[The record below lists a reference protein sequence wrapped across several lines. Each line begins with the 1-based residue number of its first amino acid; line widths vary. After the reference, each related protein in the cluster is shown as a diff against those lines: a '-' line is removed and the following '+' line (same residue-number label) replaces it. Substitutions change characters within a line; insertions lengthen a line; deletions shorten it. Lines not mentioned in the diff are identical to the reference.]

1 MRFRP
6 PPVGRGDA
14 PESECRLTRGGP
26 PPPIRGNLQ
35 EAGLEQPRR
44 QGDLEARSR
53 MPATLVDTTF
63 GAIADVGSIPT
74 VSTGTGIPTVGRS
87 PLLAGGY
94 VVSGVIRVRR
104 GTPAL
109 PTRRPPTPCRR
120 RPPSARTAR
129 PAPVR
134 RGRRPGRRSRP
145 ARPSRRA
152 LGPGGGVPGRRAGRA
167 RGRRRGGAPC
177 RSA

>member
-53 MPATLVDTTF
+53 VPATLVDTTF

-74 VSTGTGIPTVGRS
+74 VSAGNGS
-87 PLLAGGY
+87 PPRWTY
-94 VVSGVIRVRR
+94 
-104 GTPAL
+104 
-109 PTRRPPTPCRR
+109 PPP
-120 RPPSARTAR
+120 
-129 PAPVR
+129 
-134 RGRRPGRRSRP
+134 
-145 ARPSRRA
+145 
-152 LGPGGGVPGRRAGRA
+152 
-167 RGRRRGGAPC
+167 RGGLRRFGRHSGPP
-177 RSA
+177 RN

>member
-53 MPATLVDTTF
+53 VPATLVDTTF
-63 GAIADVGSIPT
+63 DAIADAGSIPA
-74 VSTGTGIPTVGRS
+74 VSTATDRRFSFRRRLGRLS
-87 PLLAGGY
+87 RCTRPVSLAWAGGMGARMRHRLALLA
-94 VVSGVIRVRR
+94 
-104 GTPAL
+104 A
-109 PTRRPPTPCRR
+109 
-120 RPPSARTAR
+120 A
-129 PAPVR
+129 
-134 RGRRPGRRSRP
+134 
-145 ARPSRRA
+145 
-152 LGPGGGVPGRRAGRA
+152 GRRA
-167 RGRRRGGAPC
+167 RGGPDSRRLRRADAPM
-177 RSA
+177 RRDP

>member
-53 MPATLVDTTF
+53 VPATLVDTTF
-63 GAIADVGSIPT
+63 DAIADAGSIPA
-74 VSTGTGIPTVGRS
+74 VSTSRES
-87 PLLAGGY
+87 PAADRIGSVCGALS
-94 VVSGVIRVRR
+94 VVLDIE
-104 GTPAL
+104 
-109 PTRRPPTPCRR
+109 
-120 RPPSARTAR
+120 
-129 PAPVR
+129 
-134 RGRRPGRRSRP
+134 
-145 ARPSRRA
+145 
-152 LGPGGGVPGRRAGRA
+152 
-167 RGRRRGGAPC
+167 
-177 RSA
+177 

>member
-53 MPATLVDTTF
+53 VPATLVDTTF

-74 VSTGTGIPTVGRS
+74 VSTPAAVDRSASECGGASVVRGR
-87 PLLAGGY
+87 GGPRDAAN
-94 VVSGVIRVRR
+94 IRDLRD
-104 GTPAL
+104 
-109 PTRRPPTPCRR
+109 RR
-120 RPPSARTAR
+120 R
-129 PAPVR
+129 
-134 RGRRPGRRSRP
+134 
-145 ARPSRRA
+145 
-152 LGPGGGVPGRRAGRA
+152 
-167 RGRRRGGAPC
+167 
-177 RSA
+177 